1 MLVVNKAE
9 VVLQW
14 SEEKCRVSL
23 SGDNE
28 FPVLTGGE
36 GVDVSYS
43 SSDEDVAE
51 SASFL
56 GIQLYDAQSLMHLC
70 IHFAF
75 NLLVS
80 WVLVHLLYYRKSGRK
95 DYYFT
100 FLMFSSAM
108 FILLFVLEN
117 IKLQIGFALGLFAIF
132 GMIRYRTETIPVR
145 EMTYLFVL
153 IALSIVNGL
162 ALNMSY
168 AELILANCL
177 ILGLTWILESGRII
191 ARTSTKLVT
200 YDRIEL
206 IVPERRE
213 ELIADLENRIGVKIK
228 AVEIGSVD
236 FLRDSAFIKVTYVLP
251 YGESGSVD
259 QLRKE
264 KDYTG

>member
-1 MLVVNKAE
+1 MRLLQTDPIMAMNRSAE
-9 VVLQW
+9 AADT
-14 SEEKCRVSL
+14 L
-23 SGDNE
+23 SAGFGEYDPSIAME
-28 FPVLTGGE
+28 FGYE
-36 GVDVSYS
+36 I
-43 SSDEDVAE
+43 AE

-56 GIQLYDAQSLMHLC
+56 GVQLYNVQSLMHLC
-70 IHFAF
+70 LHFAF

-153 IALSIVNGL
+153 IAVSIVNGL
-162 ALNMSY
+162 ALNISY
-168 AELILANCL
+168 AELVLANCL
-177 ILGLTWILESGRII
+177 ILFLTWILESGRFT

-206 IVPERRE
+206 IVPERRK
-213 ELIADLENRIGVKIK
+213 ELYEDLEKRLGVKVRS
-228 AVEIGSVD
+228 VEIGSVD
-236 FLRDSAFIKVTYVLP
+236 FLKDSSLIKVTYELP
-251 YGESGSVD
+251 SGESSSID
-259 QLRKE
+259 QLRRE
-264 KDYTG
+264 KDYVG

>member
-1 MLVVNKAE
+1 MKL
-9 VVLQW
+9 LQIDPTMAANW
-14 SEEKCRVSL
+14 SSETADTL
-23 SGDNE
+23 SGGFADFDPSIAAE
-28 FPVLTGGE
+28 FG
-36 GVDVSYS
+36 Y
-43 SSDEDVAE
+43 DVAN

-56 GIQLYDAQSLMHLC
+56 GVELCNLQSLFHLG

-75 NLLVS
+75 NLLIS
-80 WVLVHLLYYRKSGRK
+80 LVLVHFLYYRKSGRK

-153 IALSIVNGL
+153 IAISIVNGL

-168 AELILANCL
+168 AELLLSNVL
-177 ILGLTWILESGRII
+177 ILSLTWALESARFIT
-191 ARTSTKLVT
+191 RTSTKLIT

-206 IVPERRE
+206 IVPERRD
-213 ELIADLENRIGVKIK
+213 ELKADLEKRLGVSIK
-228 AVEIGSVD
+228 AIEVGAVD
-236 FLRDSAFIKVTYVLP
+236 FLKDSAFIKVTYTLP
-251 YGESGSVD
+251 KGESCSLD
-259 QLRKE
+259 QLKKE
-264 KDYTG
+264 KDYIG